1 MYWHGKE
8 LYFKPSVID
17 IFENKY
23 AILIEGLFLKPFTCG
38 GDNELNTSVGFYFK
52 VVWTAKVKLNYGTW
66 IFSIFVL
73 MKSESNLA
81 LKRYSW
87 V

>member
-1 MYWHGKE
+1 M
-8 LYFKPSVID
+8 ID

-52 VVWTAKVKLNYGTW
+52 VGWTAKVKLNYGT
-66 IFSIFVL
+66 
-73 MKSESNLA
+73 
-81 LKRYSW
+81 
-87 V
+87 